1 MFKTSNERRKPLMK
15 TALIS
20 AILLL
25 FAVPVLAVTYEWVDN
40 QGTVNFTEDLGSIPQ
55 QYRKNAKVLGA
66 EVASPESEALKDE
79 PKSGTEAGGKRATT
93 EQRAVGSREQAKM
106 YGGKSADTWKRDF
119 AQINGNIAAEEDQ
132 LSELKERIKD
142 TSKMSRGEYL
152 SIQMGINATESRLQ
166 RLRGKLEALTAE
178 ANRADV
184 PADLRGR

>member
-1 MFKTSNERRKPLMK
+1 MK

-25 FAVPVLAVTYEWVDN
+25 FALPALAVTYEWVDN
-40 QGTVNFTEDLGSIPQ
+40 QGTVNFTEDLGSIPK
-55 QYRKNAKVLGA
+55 QYRKKAKVLGA
-66 EVASPESEALKDE
+66 EEEVASPEPEAVQDE
-79 PKSGTEAGGKRATT
+79 PKSGTAAGEKRATT
-93 EQRAVGSREQAKM
+93 EQTAVGSREKAKM
-106 YGGKSADTWKRDF
+106 YGGKSADIWKRDF

-166 RLRGKLEALTAE
+166 RLRGKLEALTGE